1 MFRKVVTL
9 GFYIFL
15 LSISSGCNR
24 QPAQPSFTPG
34 LGEIMTLTQMRHA
47 KLWFAGQGANWP
59 LARYELDELN
69 EGLED
74 AATFHPTHKD
84 APLPIPQLIT
94 KIMTSPIHQLE
105 EAVGAQDQQRFI
117 KAFDEPVTL
126 ATRQPISASTRLLDR
141 LQILTRTSFFNPCIE
156 AAVSKVAI
164 TAMPAEANPL
174 WLRGGA
180 TLKG

>member
-94 KIMTSPIHQLE
+94 NNSEQPAAERAELRIVI
-105 EAVGAQDQQRFI
+105 
-117 KAFDEPVTL
+117 EPADRSRKSQHRDCH
-126 ATRQPISASTRLLDR
+126 ATRRWPTPTEESPWS
-141 LQILTRTSFFNPCIE
+141 
-156 AAVSKVAI
+156 
-164 TAMPAEANPL
+164 
-174 WLRGGA
+174 
-180 TLKG
+180 

>member
-117 KAFDEPVTL
+117 KAFDELTDACNSCHQATNFGFNAVTRP
-126 ATRQPISASTRLLDR
+126 T
-141 LQILTRTSFFNPCIE
+141 
-156 AAVSKVAI
+156 
-164 TAMPAEANPL
+164 ANPYSNQL
-174 WLRGGA
+174 FQPVH
-180 TLKG
+180 